1 MMRKIT
7 ALLIL
12 ILSGSLSAYARR
24 KPEDTFKWISEHV
37 QTVSYT
43 VTTPLA
49 AYQTDQSAKVEF
61 NGCNA
66 TITQDLKTQKSDIR
80 TTVSFNL
87 KDIQTDMVHFSSE
100 KGVGDTEVTEYFY
113 VQLPLASSAT
123 NTTIFRTSDGSKT
136 DRSESKFVSI
146 VLPDRDLANRQSRA
160 WRNASRACG
169 ATDSITASSV
179 VKAPFV
185 QR

>member
-61 NGCNA
+61 SGCNA

-100 KGVGDTEVTEYFY
+100 KGFGDTEVTEYFY

-123 NTTIFRTSDGSKT
+123 NTTIFRTSGGSKT
-136 DRSESKFVSI
+136 DQTESKFVSI
-146 VLPDRDLANRQSRA
+146 VLPDRDMANRQARA
-160 WRNASRACG
+160 WRNASRVCG